1 VLEEQVGFILR
12 QVNQR
17 HTTIFAGAIGSQL
30 TPTQWAALVKLR
42 EIGPCPQNLL
52 GRVTAMD
59 GATIKGVVDRLT
71 RRRLTETTPD
81 PRDGRRR
88 LVALTAAGERVIQD
102 SAARAAD
109 ITEQTLAPLG
119 ASERAALLR
128 LLKKLR

>member
-1 VLEEQVGFILR
+1 MLEEQIGFILR

-17 HTTIFAGAIGSQL
+17 HTTIFSNAIGDEL

-52 GRVTAMD
+52 GRLTAMD
-59 GATIKGVVDRLT
+59 AATVKGVVDRLT

-88 LVALTAAGERVIQD
+88 LVALTAACERVIQD
-102 SAARAAD
+102 SGARAAA
-109 ITEQTLAPLG
+109 ITEETLAPLAG
-119 ASERAALLR
+119 SERAALLR